1 MKSIKWKLVAM
12 YLVIV
17 LIVMI
22 VSGTFI
28 LLRLQSSEINKGR
41 SELEQYAQK
50 LEDQVVL
57 SYDEMNF
64 QAVLNDFYY
73 GDSLGTSLQA
83 SILDSVGNTIA
94 TTTALT
100 TSEYTYKNAVVISAL
115 AGNEAFNEALTE
127 KTAEGYTK
135 SLMGYAMPVMV
146 NSEVKYVIY
155 TCMDATAMNENISRT
170 RQTIFISA
178 VLAMLLTIVMGYI
191 FSKTITEPILLLSK
205 KAKDVAEGNFRQ
217 RIPVYSGDEI
227 GKLSASFNYMASE
240 LNKNIG
246 EISSEKNK
254 MEIILD
260 NMTDGVIAFNADGD
274 PILSNMEA
282 LEMLG
287 KDRMNLNFNNFVK
300 EYHIPSKTIL
310 SLNQNYSAQ
319 DIFVVGDRFIN
330 AHFSVYHNENNGVEG
345 IVAVLRDI
353 TEQKKLDDMRKE
365 FVANVSH
372 ELRTPLTTVKSYTE
386 TLLDGAVDDKEV
398 AVDFLNIID
407 SEADRM
413 SFLVKDLL
421 QLSRFDNKQIELKYR
436 GVNVMD
442 FISQC
447 IKQNKI
453 HADNK
458 NQNLYCLPCD
468 DDLTIKADRDRINQV
483 LNNLITNAVK
493 YSQEGATIKV
503 FVTEDKDFVDIHVQ
517 DNGIGIKKEDLDRI
531 FERFYRVDK
540 TRSRAMGGTGLG
552 LAIAKEIMN
561 FHKGELLAQSV
572 YGQGTTMTMRFSKNA
587 DFSMEE

>member
-41 SELEQYAQK
+41 TELSQYAEK
-50 LEDQVVL
+50 IRDQVVL
-57 SYDEMNF
+57 SYNEVNF

-73 GDSLGTSLQA
+73 ADSLGTQLQA
-83 SILDSVGNTIA
+83 NILDSAGSTIA
-94 TTTALT
+94 TTAPLKSPETI
-100 TSEYTYKNAVVISAL
+100 YKNSVVISAV
-115 AGNEAFNEALTE
+115 AGNEAFDEALTE
-127 KTAEGYTK
+127 TTDGTAKT
-135 SLMGYAMPVMV
+135 LMGYAMPVLV

-170 RQTIFISA
+170 RYTIFIAS

-191 FSKTITEPILLLSK
+191 FSKTITEPILLLSQ
-205 KAKDVAEGNFRQ
+205 KATDLAEGNFRQ
-217 RIPVYSGDEI
+217 KIPVYSGDEI
-227 GKLSASFNYMASE
+227 GQLSSSFNYMASE
-240 LNKNIG
+240 LKRNIS
-246 EISSEKNK
+246 EISREKNK

-260 NMTDGVIAFNADGD
+260 NMTDGVIAFNFDGD
-274 PILSNMEA
+274 TILSNMA
-282 LEMLG
+282 AAEMLG
-287 KDRMNLNFNNFVK
+287 REEITLNFRNFVK
-300 EYHIPSKTIL
+300 EYDIPGKVIIA
-310 SLNQNYSAQ
+310 LNENSTAQ
-319 DIFVVGDRFIN
+319 DIFVVGDKFIN
-330 AHFSVYHNENNGVEG
+330 AHFSVYRNERGEREG

-386 TLLDGAVDDKEV
+386 TLLDGAMEDRE
-398 AVDFLNIID
+398 AAEDFLNIID
-407 SEADRM
+407 AEADRM

-421 QLSRFDNKQIELKYR
+421 QLSRFDNKQVELNFAD
-436 GVNVMD
+436 VNVLD
-442 FISQC
+442 FISQS
-447 IKQNKI
+447 IKQNRI
-453 HADNK
+453 HAENK
-458 NQNLYCLPCD
+458 NQKLFFEPCSEN
-468 DDLTIKADRDRINQV
+468 IFVKADRDRINQV
-483 LNNLITNAVK
+483 LNNLLTNAVK
-493 YSQEGATIKV
+493 YSPEGAEIRV
-503 FVTEDKDFVDIHVQ
+503 FVTEDRKFVNICVKDT
-517 DNGIGIKKEDLDRI
+517 GIGIKKEDLGRI

-561 FHKGELLAQSV
+561 VHKGELIAESV
-572 YGQGTTMTMRFSKNA
+572 YGYGTTMTMRFRKNVQ
-587 DFSMEE
+587 FNTEK